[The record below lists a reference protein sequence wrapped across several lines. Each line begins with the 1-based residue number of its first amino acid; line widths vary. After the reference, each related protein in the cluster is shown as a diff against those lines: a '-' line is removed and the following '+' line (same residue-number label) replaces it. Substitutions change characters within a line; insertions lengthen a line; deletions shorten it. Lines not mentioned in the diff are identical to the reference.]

1 MEDDF
6 FIKKIIIDNSNLLL
20 MAAQIMINKEDISE
34 KRKIDFIETI
44 FKQVDENN
52 NNLIFL
58 NNNTLNYL
66 NHIKT

>member
-1 MEDDF
+1 MEYDT
-6 FIKKIIIDNSNLLL
+6 FIKNIIIDNSNLLL
-20 MAAQIMINKEDISE
+20 MAIKIIRDKDTGE
-34 KRKIDFIETI
+34 KCKTDFIETI